1 MAQPMDPTTRTYRR
15 NPQTAGR
22 IIDGQAFVVT
32 PDNSRLH
39 TLNPTATFLWQLA
52 SSSEGC
58 TAAGAAEELTA
69 RYRID
74 RDSALRD
81 AEACLIDLVARQIL
95 IAEK

>member
-1 MAQPMDPTTRTYRR
+1 MALSMTPPTAVYRR

-32 PDNSRLH
+32 PDNSKLH
-39 TLNPTATFLWQLA
+39 TLNATATYLWQLA

-58 TAAGAAEELTA
+58 TAARAADELTA

-74 RDSALRD
+74 RESALRD
-81 AEACLIDLVARQIL
+81 AEACFRDLVGRQIL
-95 IAEK
+95 IAET